1 MPPFKKIGVDKYG
14 ILYYIIFRK
23 NKLSTVFRG
32 FVCIIARNTVQ
43 VKLKV
48 RKSATIGIPHNFGV
62 LKMCKMYSV
71 IEALCAERGI
81 KPGKVCADLKISR
94 GIIGDLKAGRTKTL
108 SAKNLK
114 AIADYFS
121 VSIDYLLGNVSDP
134 FFQLYNEQI
143 ARDINSYEE
152 DPDLD
157 QQLSGIDFALS
168 GEIHDLTDNE
178 KQDILDYIRF
188 KKSQRGGGDK

>member
-1 MPPFKKIGVDKYG
+1 MYG
-14 ILYYIIFRK
+14 IPNSQVYDNTEFRT
-23 NKLSTVFRG
+23 S
-32 FVCIIARNTVQ
+32 Q
-43 VKLKV
+43 EKV
-48 RKSATIGIPHNFGV
+48 RIFGTISNPHNFEV
-62 LKMCKMYSV
+62 SKMCKMYNV
-71 IEALCAERGI
+71 IEMLCDERGI

-121 VSIDYLLGNVSDP
+121 VSTDYLLGNVSDP
-134 FFQLYNEQI
+134 FFRLDNDKI
-143 ARDINSYEE
+143 LRDINSYEDE
-152 DPDLD
+152 PSLD